1 MAADDKDAI
10 TGGILHRCAE
20 WDGSPDG
27 WRQSSEPLCHTRFVQ
42 RRRLGSVATVVGF
55 AVTTLSACGE
65 ATPVPD
71 AAAFCEELR
80 NNRSAIIEARIDTDL
95 ELTATLE
102 LYRRLQTL
110 APLAVAQEWSNVL
123 QAIETANTVVPSDPD
138 SIQRIAA
145 AAYQSESSALTI
157 HEWAMAS
164 CDVDLGPVT
173 TLVPHDPPEPA
184 TPVGAAD

>member
-1 MAADDKDAI
+1 M
-10 TGGILHRCAE
+10 
-20 WDGSPDG
+20 
-27 WRQSSEPLCHTRFVQ
+27 EPLCHTRFVQ
-42 RRRLGSVATVVGF
+42 RKRLGSIATIVGF
-55 AVTTLSACGE
+55 AMTTLSACGE

-80 NNRSAIIEARIDTDL
+80 SNRSAIVAATVNSDL

-123 QAIETANTVVPSDPD
+123 QAIETANTVVPGDPG
-138 SIQRIAA
+138 SIQRVAA
-145 AAYQSESSALTI
+145 AAYQSEFSALTI
-157 HEWAMAS
+157 REWAMAS
-164 CDVDLGPVT
+164 CEVDLGPVT
-173 TLVPHDPPEPA
+173 TLVPHDAPEPA